1 MKITRGRLRRI
12 IREEL
17 ERSHRRA
24 LRERDRGRL
33 GRSSSDAFADMAA
46 ARPEAEEPEVEE
58 LEVEEPEAEEPEV
71 EEPAAEEPDETP
83 DEEKARNFAR
93 ELLELEAKY
102 PGAHGKKGREFNR
115 ESGDLQLEYGVGR
128 VAHLS
133 RTGETE
139 IVAIRVSFYDGTTFN
154 IMIEGL

>member
-1 MKITRGRLRRI
+1 MKITRGQLRRI

-24 LRERDRGRL
+24 LREQDRGRL
-33 GRSSSDAFADMAA
+33 GRSSSGAFADMAA
-46 ARPEAEEPEVEE
+46 AR
-58 LEVEEPEAEEPEV
+58 PEAEEPEV

-93 ELLELEAKY
+93 EFLELEAKY